1 MLFADAH
8 SGHALCRDR
17 LAQRRNIIVQTLDY
31 LDAERRNLDV
41 NRVWIAP
48 SSQRKRR
55 DFLDEIHAWYD
66 AELQQI
72 NAALEHPDE
81 PQGEKNPRSA
91 SSRRLA

>member
-1 MLFADAH
+1 MVFADAH
-8 SGHALCRDR
+8 SRQALCRGR
-17 LAQRRNIIVQTLDY
+17 LDQRRNIIVRTLDY
-31 LDAERRNLDV
+31 LDGERRNLDV

-66 AELQQI
+66 AELKQI
-72 NAALEHPDE
+72 NAALEHLDE
-81 PQGEKNPRSA
+81 PQGGKNPLSA